1 MAGVST
7 VWLEFWQMTFFF
19 KNQLLFWYSFRN
31 VWGVF
36 SKFWIFKTNFP
47 YFANTYSSHIDF
59 WELFASRKEYFLTV
73 ITPLLLS
80 LLIHYKV
87 KTVSKRS
94 FFIIYTYL
102 YYDDNSKY
110 SLTLFQT
117 IINNLRTI
125 LFPIQPKYQWK
136 SWFLFLFLLKSA
148 HCSTDFNIFEIFQGS
163 FVVGNNNSSPN
174 RLKSGNLSLSD
185 FRE

>member
-1 MAGVST
+1 MAGVSII
-7 VWLEFWQMTFFF
+7 WLEFWQMTFFF

-36 SKFWIFKTNFP
+36 SIFATKFP
-47 YFANTYSSHIDF
+47 YSANMYSSHMDL
-59 WELFASRKEYFLTV
+59 WDLFASRKEYFLTV

-125 LFPIQPKYQWK
+125 LFPIQPKCQWK
-136 SWFLFLFLLKSA
+136 SWFLLLFLLKSA
-148 HCSTDFNIFEIFQGS
+148 HCTTDFNNVWNFWGERGKD
-163 FVVGNNNSSPN
+163 NSSPN